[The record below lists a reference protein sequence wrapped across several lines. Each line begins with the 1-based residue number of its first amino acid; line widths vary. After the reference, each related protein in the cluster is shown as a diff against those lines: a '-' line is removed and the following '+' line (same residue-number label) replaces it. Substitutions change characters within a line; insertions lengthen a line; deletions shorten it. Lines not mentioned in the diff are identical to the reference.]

1 MHILL
6 CIWDE
11 ARQFLLLLLLTIFLC
26 KQRLVGVLATL
37 LDLFRQPKAVCAA
50 LLPTLH
56 TYPFVEEA
64 PLLTVCRLR
73 RVTLEEWAASPSRF
87 CH

>member
-6 CIWDE
+6 RIWDE
-11 ARQFLLLLLLTIFLC
+11 ARQFLLLLLLTVFLR
-26 KQRLVGVLATL
+26 KQRLVDVLATL
-37 LDLFRQPKAVCAA
+37 LDLFREPKAVCAA
-50 LLPTLH
+50 LLATLH

-64 PLLTVCRLR
+64 PLLTVGRRR
-73 RVTLEEWAASPSRF
+73 RVTFEEWAASSSRF